1 MNVSIQYRDF
11 CDVPRILLLRHAGC
25 LLLLDSPFNDD
36 ADEYSASYDV
46 YLMPVLPQE
55 TLEGSWYDLR
65 ESASRL
71 IGRIPVAAVE
81 FDATRRKYVDT
92 SSLEPLIK
100 ELQTMGIPPMNT
112 PRLDWSEKWL

>member
-11 CDVPRILLLRHAGC
+11 YDVPRIFLLRHDGH
-25 LLLLDSPFNDD
+25 LLLLDSPFDD
-36 ADEYSASYDV
+36 DTDEYSASYDV
-46 YLMPVLPQE
+46 YLMPELSQD
-55 TLEGSWYDLR
+55 TLEGSWTHLR

-71 IGRIPVAAVE
+71 LGRIPVAAVE

-100 ELQTMGIPPMNT
+100 ELQTMGISPMNT